1 MKVQS
6 IPQTLKDLGKF
17 CCWKYEVKDG
27 RKTKVPYNPVTGYG
41 ARTNDPSTFVS
52 YDTAVGASGYDGIG
66 IRVSGQFVGIDL
78 DHCVEDGNIVP
89 WAKEITDRFADTYIE
104 VSPSGTGIRIFCLL
118 PDDLNY
124 DTETYYIKK
133 DGIEVYIPGYT
144 NRFLTITGN
153 ALTQANVTETA
164 EALAWLLE
172 TYMRRP
178 TPTTPTAA
186 SYGKSYLSDDSV
198 IAKAS
203 VAVNGDKFVKLWH
216 GDVSEYG
223 SRSEADAA
231 LVSILAFWCS
241 GDTEQMDRLFRTSA
255 LMREKWDEHRGA
267 DTYGNITI
275 AKVVSKM
282 TNFYKPIIK
291 TSAAEDFGVDRLKE
305 LDPMDSVKYPWNDI
319 GAGHIFADFF
329 QDCLRYVPERKMWF
343 YYEDGIWNKDTG
355 NLRAMKYCMELA
367 NLMYSFALEIKDE
380 DKRKSYMK
388 YAAKW
393 QNHSNRVNILKDAQ
407 VHHPIHYGDFDADI
421 YAFNCKNGT
430 LHINTGEFT
439 EHRSTDLLTKISPV
453 VYDPTAHSERFCTYI
468 DEIMSGDTERA
479 KFLQKI
485 LGYGL
490 TGDTRH
496 ECMTILYGAT
506 TRNGKGTLCESVLK
520 VLGEYG
526 CTSRAETIAMKNY
539 TNGSQPS
546 EDVARLA
553 GVRFVNIS
561 EPTKG
566 MVLDAAKIKAMT
578 GNDTLN
584 ARYLHE
590 NSFDFQ
596 PQFKIYVN
604 TNYLP
609 VINDMTLFTS
619 DRIIIIPFDRHF
631 DEHTRDTSLKQKF
644 AEAEV
649 QSAILNWLLEGYRL
663 LRKEGLRLPKSVK
676 AATERYQ
683 HDSDKMVLFFED
695 NLVADDTAEELTS
708 VIYARYKGWCKDN
721 GCYAEGMKNFKQG
734 LEAFAPV
741 VRKRPKHGGEKTTL
755 LIGYRLVSEFEVP
768 PLTA

>member
-1 MKVQS
+1 
-6 IPQTLKDLGKF
+6 
-17 CCWKYEVKDG
+17 
-27 RKTKVPYNPVTGYG
+27 
-41 ARTNDPSTFVS
+41 
-52 YDTAVGASGYDGIG
+52 
-66 IRVSGQFVGIDL
+66 
-78 DHCVEDGNIVP
+78 
-89 WAKEITDRFADTYIE
+89 
-104 VSPSGTGIRIFCLL
+104 
-118 PDDLNY
+118 
-124 DTETYYIKK
+124 
-133 DGIEVYIPGYT
+133 
-144 NRFLTITGN
+144 
-153 ALTQANVTETA
+153 
-164 EALAWLLE
+164 
-172 TYMRRP
+172 
-178 TPTTPTAA
+178 
-186 SYGKSYLSDDSV
+186 
-198 IAKAS
+198 
-203 VAVNGDKFVKLWH
+203 
-216 GDVSEYG
+216 
-223 SRSEADAA
+223 
-231 LVSILAFWCS
+231 
-241 GDTEQMDRLFRTSA
+241 
-255 LMREKWDEHRGA
+255 
-267 DTYGNITI
+267 
-275 AKVVSKM
+275 
-282 TNFYKPIIK
+282 
-291 TSAAEDFGVDRLKE
+291 
-305 LDPMDSVKYPWNDI
+305 
-319 GAGHIFADFF
+319 
-329 QDCLRYVPERKMWF
+329 
-343 YYEDGIWNKDTG
+343 
-355 NLRAMKYCMELA
+355 
-367 NLMYSFALEIKDE
+367 
-380 DKRKSYMK
+380 
-388 YAAKW
+388 
-393 QNHSNRVNILKDAQ
+393 
-407 VHHPIHYGDFDADI
+407 
-421 YAFNCKNGT
+421 
-430 LHINTGEFT
+430 
-439 EHRSTDLLTKISPV
+439 
-453 VYDPTAHSERFCTYI
+453 
-468 DEIMSGDTERA
+468 MSGDKDRA

-584 ARYLHE
+584 TRYLHE

-631 DEHTRDTSLKQKF
+631 DEQTRDTSLKQKF

-663 LRKEGLRLPKSVK
+663 LRKEGLRLPKSVRD
-676 AATERYQ
+676 ATERYQ

-708 VIYARYKGWCKDN
+708 TVYARYKGWCKDN

-734 LEAFAPV
+734 LETFAPV
-741 VRKRPKHGGEKTTL
+741 VRKRPKRGGEKTTL
-755 LIGYRLVSEFEVP
+755 LIGYRLVSEFDTP